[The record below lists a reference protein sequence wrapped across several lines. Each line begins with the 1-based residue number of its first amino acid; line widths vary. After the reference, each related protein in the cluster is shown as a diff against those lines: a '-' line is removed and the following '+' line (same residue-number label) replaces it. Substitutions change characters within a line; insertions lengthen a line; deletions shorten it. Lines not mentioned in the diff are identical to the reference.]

1 MNIAAN
7 YQPQWIREDFV
18 DFILEKVNPM
28 WTWKKV
34 KAQVTSVTAITPELY
49 QICLQPNS
57 NFAAHNFKTG
67 QSVLVTV
74 VVAGVRYQRSYSVM
88 QIDAQG
94 NLYLGVKV
102 QGVVSR
108 AMSQLHAGDVIEI
121 SQTQGEFCLHQD
133 QSAALLIASG
143 SGITAIY
150 SLLQQA
156 IKQQLPQIDVIY
168 FSRDAAFHQELQSLA
183 DHHPSIH
190 YHHID
195 TTQQKQHLTVDLL
208 NKLIGDL
215 EQKHTYLCGA
225 SNMMQAAKTIFA
237 ELNLSDRLH
246 MEYFQP
252 VVDETLEAQPVTFL
266 RSQQAFEANTNLLES
281 AEQAGLRPAHGCR
294 MGICNTCTCTKVSG
308 STKNILTGEIDH
320 GNNTQ
325 IKLCV
330 SQAISPVTINL

>member
-34 KAQVTSVTAITPELY
+34 KAQVTSVKAITPELY
-49 QICLQPNS
+49 QICLQSNS
-57 NFAAHNFKTG
+57 NFAARHFKAG
-67 QSVLVTV
+67 QSILVTV

-94 NLYLGVKV
+94 NLYLGIKV

-108 AMSQLHAGDVIEI
+108 AMSQLQSGDVIEI
-121 SQTQGEFCLHQD
+121 SQTQGEFCLHTD
-133 QSAALLIASG
+133 QTAAVLIASG

-156 IKQQLPQIDVIY
+156 IQQQLPQIDVIY
-168 FSRDAAFHQELQSLA
+168 FSRDAAFHHELQRLA
-183 DHHPSIH
+183 ERYPMIH

-195 TTQQKQHLTVDLL
+195 TLQQKQHLTPDLL
-208 NKLIGDL
+208 NKLVSDL
-215 EQKHTYLCGA
+215 EQKQTYLCGA
-225 SNMMQAAKTIFA
+225 SGMMQAAKTIFA
-237 ELNLSDRLH
+237 ELNLADRLH

-252 VVDETLEAQPVTFL
+252 VVDETLEAQPVIFL
-266 RSQQAFEANTNLLES
+266 RSQQEFEANTNLLES
-281 AEQAGLRPAHGCR
+281 AEQAGLRPSHGCR

-325 IKLCV
+325 IRLCV
-330 SQAISPVTINL
+330 SQAISPVVINL